1 MSNSPRSALVTGA
14 ARRIGRALALDLA
27 AHGWNVAVHYG
38 RSAREAMEVVA
49 AVEQQGR
56 RAVALEADLADR
68 EQIAGLIARAAD
80 ALGSLDLLVNNA
92 AVFGFDR
99 PGIVH
104 RESWDRH
111 PSISGHPWR

>member
-1 MSNSPRSALVTGA
+1 V
-14 ARRIGRALALDLA
+14 
-27 AHGWNVAVHYG
+27 VHYG

-49 AVEQQGR
+49 AVERQSR

-111 PSISGHPWR
+111 MDVNLWAPIALTRQSRRRARATRAGQRDRARPRAAA